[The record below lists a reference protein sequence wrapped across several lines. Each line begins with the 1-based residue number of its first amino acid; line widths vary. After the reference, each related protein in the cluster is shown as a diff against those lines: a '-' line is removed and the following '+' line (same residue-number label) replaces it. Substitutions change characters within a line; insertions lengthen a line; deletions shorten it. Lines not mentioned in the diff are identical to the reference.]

1 MNCFKYLTVS
11 AHSNLPNFVSYEQL
25 NKLEVFTMDI
35 VTQQNIDRIK
45 EAISKIER
53 ELDELDTA
61 LTLNGKLTDTQQ
73 QVFNT
78 YELVL
83 NNINNVVVMYNL

>member
-1 MNCFKYLTVS
+1 
-11 AHSNLPNFVSYEQL
+11 
-25 NKLEVFTMDI
+25 MDI

-53 ELDELDTA
+53 GLDELDTA

-83 NNINNVVVMYNL
+83 NNIINVVRMYNL